1 MNYSAIVTG
10 VLFAF
15 LAIAIGYGVF
25 KGYRQPWQKTV
36 ARIATVF
43 LASLTAIGVAKGIA
57 KSLAS
62 TAFQMVVA
70 NIDPQLFAEL
80 TKSLPSIEKI
90 LGALCCIVLAPI
102 IYVIPLILFRI
113 IYAIISYFIMKAIL
127 GDEDALTDEEMEAE
141 VEEELKSTRAHK
153 ILKAAET
160 ADEQTEQAA
169 KDEEVVITDSNVIG
183 KKLLGMGLGALCGLM
198 IFVLSWAPLTGAIG
212 LIGEVSDTLN
222 LNEMEELAEVYEILD
237 PITDSA
243 AVKFTNALGGKGVF
257 NSLATSRVNGAK
269 FALRTEIDS
278 LIIVADNIDLLSD
291 GGELT
296 DEKIIAIANLFTKVF
311 DKSTILPMLASE
323 FITGA
328 ANAWSN
334 DEAFCGIML
343 PFDSENKTLSIFK
356 TPILNAIGQF
366 KDSNVDTVRQDV
378 HTIVNIVIILVEND
392 ALDTLKNSDAMQLLE
407 NTKVMRPLLIE
418 IFKNS
423 HTAAIV
429 DNTLDYAIHF
439 FASDVLKAN
448 DNLDDLYVSL
458 VNDLAEI
465 KASENE
471 KNITNDIKSAFSK
484 VGISLTKESA
494 EALKDKFIAT
504 FGENLSGISVNGVKS
519 LLSGNDITITLSD
532 KTTTTLKI
540 KDNASI
546 VKHTVLIT
554 VDALKSTHR
563 GITDIEKEVDTL
575 VKTIASLPELA
586 NAMNGDIE
594 KYGEYM
600 QNIGG
605 ILDDI
610 SASQLIGRDCTNN
623 LIILI
628 FQSDFISEV
637 LPIDTVSITNAAKT
651 IINGAA
657 NKSYKVI
664 MAELGKTVDAL
675 MSFTDSNN
683 ADVKD
688 TETLNNL
695 LVTITPESAEIIE
708 NMISEELVSDLGV
721 DEESASAMTNIL
733 STTLNKIANTDDEKK
748 SEEVEKITNV
758 INTTIDM
765 TTGGGENA
773 DITMKDYVGDILD
786 SSVLTETVVEHTY
799 DENGELKENAL
810 NTNYTYQPAD
820 DEEKA
825 ELEATLTEKL
835 AASEN
840 KEDTEKAIQAIGS
853 IINVQ
858 FVIVDGVVIL
868 VPNP

>member
-1 MNYSAIVTG
+1 MDYSMLITSI
-10 VLFAF
+10 LFAF
-15 LAIAIGYGVF
+15 LAIALGVGVF

-36 ARIATVF
+36 TRIAAVF
-43 LASLTAIGVAKGIA
+43 LAFLTAIGVAKEIA
-57 KSLAS
+57 KSVAS
-62 TAFQMVVA
+62 FAFEMVKSNVSA
-70 NIDPQLFAEL
+70 EMFAEI
-80 TKSLPSIEKI
+80 TKSLPSLEKI
-90 LGALCCIVLAPI
+90 VGALCCIVLAPI

-113 IYAIISYFIMKAIL
+113 IYAIIGHFVVKAIIGENDL
-127 GDEDALTDEEMEAE
+127 LDEDEDEEAA
-141 VEEELKSTRAHK
+141 EEEAAPAAAVEANEDDDSEEIVSTGSIGEK
-153 ILKAAET
+153 IL
-160 ADEQTEQAA
+160 
-169 KDEEVVITDSNVIG
+169 
-183 KKLLGMGLGALCGLM
+183 GMALGALCGLL
-198 IFVLSWAPLTGAIG
+198 IFVVSWAPLTGAIG
-212 LIGEVSDTLN
+212 LIGDLSDTLKTQTQDIAE
-222 LNEMEELAEVYEILD
+222 LEEIYEIID

-243 AVKFTNALGGKGVF
+243 AVKFTNAMGGEAIF
-257 NSLATSRVNGAK
+257 NSLTTARANGVK
-269 FALRTEIDS
+269 IQLRTEIDC
-278 LIIVADNIDLLSD
+278 IIAIVKNIDVFTD
-291 GGELT
+291 GDEFT
-296 DEKIIAIANLFTKVF
+296 DEKIITIANIVTDIF
-311 DKSTILPMLASE
+311 DNSTILPMLASE

-334 DEAFCGIML
+334 GEAFCGVTL
-343 PFDSENKTLSIFK
+343 PIDFENAELKGF
-356 TPILNAIGQF
+356 ILDTIAGF
-366 KDSNVDTVRQDV
+366 KDSSVDTVRQDV
-378 HTIVNIVIILVEND
+378 HTIVNIAVILVEND
-392 ALDTLKNSDAMQLLE
+392 VLDTLEEGDAMELLKD
-407 NTKVMRPLLIE
+407 TKVMRPLLIE
-418 IFKNS
+418 IFKNP

-429 DNTLDYAIHF
+429 DNTLDFAIHF
-439 FASDVLKAN
+439 FASSVLNAN
-448 DNLDDLYVSL
+448 DNLDDLYVTL
-458 VNDLAEI
+458 VGDLAEI

-471 KNITNDIKSAFSK
+471 KDITNDIKAAFSK

-504 FGENLSGISVNGVKS
+504 FGEDLSKISVDGVKS

-554 VDALKSTHR
+554 VDALKSTHS
-563 GITDIEKEVDTL
+563 GITNIEKEVDTL

-586 NAMNGDIE
+586 DAMNGDNQDL
-594 KYGEYM
+594 GVFM

-628 FQSDFISEV
+628 FQSDLISDV

-657 NKSYKVI
+657 NKSYKVV

-683 ADVKD
+683 ADIKD

-695 LVTITPESAEIIE
+695 LTTITPESAEIIE
-708 NMISEELVSDLGV
+708 NMISEELVSDLGI

-733 STTLNKIANTDDEKK
+733 SSTLNKIAVTEGDKK

-758 INTTIDM
+758 ISTTIDM
-765 TTGGGENA
+765 TTNGGENV
-773 DITMKDYVGDILD
+773 DITMTDYVGDILD
-786 SSVLTETVVEHTY
+786 SSVLTETIVEHTY
-799 DENGELKENAL
+799 DENGELKDNAL
-810 NTNYTYQPAD
+810 NTNYTYVPAD

-853 IINVQ
+853 MINVQ
-858 FVIVDGVVIL
+858 FVIVDGVVTL

>member
-1 MNYSAIVTG
+1 MDYSMLITSI
-10 VLFAF
+10 LFAF
-15 LAIAIGYGVF
+15 LAIALGVGVF

-36 ARIATVF
+36 TRIATVF
-43 LASLTAIGVAKGIA
+43 LAFLTAIGVAKEIA
-57 KSLAS
+57 KSVAS
-62 TAFQMVVA
+62 FAFEMVKS
-70 NIDPQLFAEL
+70 NISAEMFAEI
-80 TKSLPSIEKI
+80 TKSLPSLEKI
-90 LGALCCIVLAPI
+90 VGALCCIVLAPI

-113 IYAIISYFIMKAIL
+113 IYAIIGHFIVKAIVGEDDL
-127 GDEDALTDEEMEAE
+127 LDEDEDEEAA
-141 VEEELKSTRAHK
+141 EEEEAPAATEEASEDDDSEEIVSTGSIGEK
-153 ILKAAET
+153 IL
-160 ADEQTEQAA
+160 
-169 KDEEVVITDSNVIG
+169 
-183 KKLLGMGLGALCGLM
+183 GMALGALCGLL
-198 IFVLSWAPLTGAIG
+198 IFVVSWAPLTGAIG
-212 LIGEVSDTLN
+212 LIGDLSDTLKTQTQDVAE
-222 LNEMEELAEVYEILD
+222 LEEIYEIVD

-243 AVKFTNALGGKGVF
+243 AVKFTNAMGGEAIF
-257 NSLATSRVNGAK
+257 NSLTTARASGVK
-269 FALRTEIDS
+269 IQLRSEIDC
-278 LIIVADNIDLLSD
+278 IIAIVKNIDVFTD
-291 GGELT
+291 GGEFT
-296 DEKIIAIANLFTKVF
+296 DEKIVTIANIVTDVF
-311 DKSTILPMLASE
+311 DNSTILPMLASE

-334 DEAFCGIML
+334 NEAFCGVTL
-343 PFDSENKTLSIFK
+343 PIDFENAELKGF
-356 TPILNAIGQF
+356 ILDTIAGF

-378 HTIVNIVIILVEND
+378 HTIVNIAVILVEND
-392 ALDTLKNSDAMQLLE
+392 VLDSLETGDAMQLLKDTE
-407 NTKVMRPLLIE
+407 VMRPLLIE
-418 IFKNS
+418 IFKNP

-429 DNTLDYAIHF
+429 DNTLDFAIHF
-439 FASDVLKAN
+439 FASSVLNAN
-448 DNLDDLYVSL
+448 DSLDDLYVTL
-458 VNDLAEI
+458 VGDLAEI

-471 KNITNDIKSAFSK
+471 KDITNDIKSAFSK

-504 FGENLSGISVNGVKS
+504 FGEDLSGISVNGVTA

-532 KTTTTLKI
+532 KTTTSLKI

-546 VKHTVLIT
+546 VKYTVLIT
-554 VDALKSTHR
+554 VDALKSTHS
-563 GITDIEKEVDTL
+563 GITNIEKEVDTL
-575 VKTIASLPELA
+575 VNTIASLPELA
-586 NAMNGDIE
+586 DAMNGDNQDL
-594 KYGEYM
+594 GVFM

-628 FQSDFISEV
+628 FQSDLISDV
-637 LPIDTVSITNAAKT
+637 LPIDTVSITNAART

-657 NKSYKVI
+657 NKSYKVV

-675 MSFTDSNN
+675 MAFTDSNN
-683 ADVKD
+683 ADIKD

-695 LVTITPESAEIIE
+695 LTTITPESAEIIE
-708 NMISEELVSDLGV
+708 NMISEELVSNLGV
-721 DEESASAMTNIL
+721 DDESASAMTNIL
-733 STTLNKIANTDDEKK
+733 STTLNKIAATEGDNK

-758 INTTIDM
+758 ISTTLDM

-773 DITMKDYVGDILD
+773 EITMTDYVGDILD
-786 SSVLTETVVEHTY
+786 SSVLTETIVEHTY
-799 DENGELKENAL
+799 DENGELKNNAL
-810 NTNYTYQPAD
+810 NTDYTYVPAD

-858 FVIVDGVVIL
+858 FVIVDGVVTL

>member
-43 LASLTAIGVAKGIA
+43 LASLTAIGVAKGIT

-70 NIDPQLFAEL
+70 NMDPQMFAEF
-80 TKSLPSIEKI
+80 TKSLPSLEKI

-212 LIGEVSDTLN
+212 LIGDVSDTLKSY
-222 LNEMEELAEVYEILD
+222 EIEELEEVYDIID
-237 PITDSA
+237 PITESA
-243 AVKFTNALGGKGVF
+243 AVKFTNALGGNGVF
-257 NSLATSRVNGAK
+257 NALASTRVNGVK
-269 FALRTEIDS
+269 LELRTEIDTFMI
-278 LIIVADNIDLLSD
+278 LADNIDLLE

-334 DEAFCGIML
+334 DQAFCGVML
-343 PFDSENKTLSIFK
+343 PINFENAELKGF
-356 TPILNAIGQF
+356 ILDTIAGF

-378 HTIVNIVIILVEND
+378 HTIVNIAIILVEND
-392 ALDTLKNSDAMQLLE
+392 ALDTLKDGDAMQLLE

-418 IFKNS
+418 IFKNP

-429 DNTLDYAIHF
+429 DNTLDFAIHF
-439 FASDVLKAN
+439 FASSILNAN
-448 DNLDDLYVSL
+448 DNLDDLYVTL
-458 VNDLAEI
+458 VGELAEI

-494 EALKDKFIAT
+494 AALKDKFIAT

-546 VKHTVLIT
+546 VKHTILIT
-554 VDALKSTHR
+554 VDVLKSTHS

-575 VKTIASLPELA
+575 INTIASLPELA
-586 NAMNGDIE
+586 NAMNGDNQDL
-594 KYGEYM
+594 GVFM

-628 FQSDFISEV
+628 FQSDLISDI
-637 LPIDTVSITNAAKT
+637 LPIDTVSITNAART

-657 NKSYKVI
+657 NKNYKTV

-675 MSFTDSNN
+675 MAFTDSNN

-773 DITMKDYVGDILD
+773 EITMTDYVGDILD
-786 SSVLTETVVEHTY
+786 SSVLTETIVEHTY

-853 IINVQ
+853 MINVQ
-858 FVIVDGVVIL
+858 FVIDANGNVTL